1 MKNKTLS
8 EVKIYDRKR
17 LQIIDLTEIF
27 ILLMLPLPFFS
38 LNILYVVTAITIIL
52 LSKYFRKEKWTDY
65 GFKPLNLKNFLAA
78 IIIGIAFGF
87 IDNYL
92 TAPLINKLAGAKPDL
107 SSFGNVQGNIGGLI
121 GMLAIGWLIGG
132 IFEET
137 FFRGYLFHRFSL
149 IISNPLIH
157 KITCILIISFVF
169 SFAHTYQ
176 GISGIIGTF
185 IFSVVISFMF
195 FLFRQNVIY
204 LILIHGFYDT
214 IGIFKMFI
222 GE

>member
-1 MKNKTLS
+1 LS
-8 EVKIYDRKR
+8 EVKAYEIKR
-17 LQIIDLTEIF
+17 SQLIDLTEII
-27 ILLMLPLPFFS
+27 ILLMLPLPFLR

-52 LSKYFRKEKWTDY
+52 ISKQLRKEKWTDY
-65 GFKPLNLKNFLAA
+65 GFRALSLKKFLAA
-78 IIIGIAFGF
+78 IFIGIAFGF
-87 IDNYL
+87 VDNYL
-92 TAPLINKLAGAKPDL
+92 TEPLINKLTGAKPDL

-137 FFRGYLFHRFSL
+137 FFRGYLFHRFSMV
-149 IISNPLIH
+149 ISNPLIH
-157 KITCILIISFVF
+157 KITCILVISLVF

-185 IFSVVISFMF
+185 IFSVVISFLF

-204 LILIHGFYDT
+204 MILIHGFYDT
-214 IGIFKMFI
+214 IGIFKMFF